1 MFQRFKVHLT
11 RVPPSVARGR
21 PERDVHVEILK
32 KFVAANGLTGELDRV
47 LPSSAFGI
55 LEINCTRL
63 LADRL
68 SDMPEVEVVL
78 ES

>member
-1 MFQRFKVHLT
+1 MFQRYKVHLT
-11 RVPPSVARGR
+11 RIPPSVTRGR
-21 PERDVHVEILK
+21 PERDVQVEILK

-55 LEINCTRL
+55 LEINCTQL